1 MQSFKSVYRVIIF
14 PLVRVSAQNLYVVSL
29 ARVIDFFNNVQFFW
43 QMTIGLFDR
52 RINDFLVYMLVVAL
66 LRLFKKIIELPFYRL
81 TLGLRTNSSLKTQKR
96 KFDFLLWCTSLSFY
110 SPTIKV
116 FNVYNSSNAIF
127 SCHLPHWSNYVTLSC
142 EYCYLS

>member
-96 KFDFLLWCTSLSFY
+96 KFDFLL
-110 SPTIKV
+110 
-116 FNVYNSSNAIF
+116 
-127 SCHLPHWSNYVTLSC
+127 
-142 EYCYLS
+142 

>member
-29 ARVIDFFNNVQFFW
+29 ARVIDFVNNVQFFW

-66 LRLFKKIIELPFYRL
+66 LRLFKI
-81 TLGLRTNSSLKTQKR
+81 
-96 KFDFLLWCTSLSFY
+96 
-110 SPTIKV
+110 
-116 FNVYNSSNAIF
+116 
-127 SCHLPHWSNYVTLSC
+127 NY
-142 EYCYLS
+142 